1 MGNDM
6 SQYSQ
11 VNVMSAYVSMIRFAM
26 DKLEL
31 HLDELGDDILFDG
44 LSPFPDDVL
53 GDDSLFAGYTD
64 PWDPEGKCDCREC
77 RYGEYDPTHTPTK
90 AYCDCGCGAFL
101 KDLTARK
108 YGLGER
114 DYTAAE
120 AVCDCDDCCRRNAD
134 AKIKPERMSVGNIM
148 DMLYKTRKAPQDY
161 RMD

>member
-1 MGNDM
+1 MPHYDDDNM

-11 VNVMSAYVSMIRFAM
+11 TNVMAAYVSMIRFAL

-44 LSPFPDDVL
+44 MSPFPDDVL
-53 GDDSLFAGYTD
+53 GDDTLFAGYTN
-64 PWDPEGKCDCREC
+64 PWDPDEDTFADRAG
-77 RYGEYDPTHTPTK
+77 
-90 AYCDCGCGAFL
+90 
-101 KDLTARK
+101 
-108 YGLGER
+108 
-114 DYTAAE
+114 
-120 AVCDCDDCCRRNAD
+120 CDCDDCRCRNAD

>member
-1 MGNDM
+1 MPHYDDDNM

-11 VNVMSAYVSMIRFAM
+11 VNVMAAYVSMIRFAL

-44 LSPFPDDVL
+44 MSPFPDDVL

-64 PWDPEGKCDCREC
+64 PWSPDDECDEF
-77 RYGEYDPTHTPTK
+77 
-90 AYCDCGCGAFL
+90 GAF
-101 KDLTARK
+101 
-108 YGLGER
+108 
-114 DYTAAE
+114 YTPAQAG
-120 AVCDCDDCCRRNAD
+120 CDCDDCRCRNAD